1 MGRAK
6 EVIYY
11 NDRYKG
17 KYLDDE
23 TCDKLESLL
32 KLQENKGYVKELKHI
47 IYDLSASEVSEILES
62 GYSCVDLE
70 GKKGTLD
77 TYQTIGIAYMFFA
90 KRLIL
95 GDSVGL
101 GKTVEVCGLCN
112 LLEAMLAKKGQ
123 EFRFLLLTEKTAV
136 PQVTKEMVKF
146 TGNYI
151 GSVQGEKRFVKKF
164 IDANS
169 DELHYSVV
177 GSHSLL
183 KSVDFQ
189 EYMRYWKSDAGYNPF
204 DILIIDESGDILT
217 NSATQYYKDAKYFEQ
232 MFDRVILL
240 NATSF
245 EKELMQ
251 FYNQLSFID
260 DSLLPTKTNF
270 TKEYVVMD
278 YTGPY
283 PTPSGKYKNADRFR
297 HLVGYRYFART
308 RKGIGATMKDCTADV
323 VVTPLSKQ
331 QRFLLE
337 KTSIPQMVFDCPSY
351 FNMGI
356 ESTPETTPKLKAL
369 LDIVIGEWK
378 DAKSI
383 LVYST
388 YKEPQRFIQSE
399 LAKLGISSEVMNGD
413 VSQREREAIIDKF
426 KLGDIR
432 VLITNVQKSLNFG
445 NCNHCIFYSYNP
457 NTNSM
462 VQFEGRMTRSFD
474 IVDKHVKL
482 LVSRGKELKQ
492 FKSLIA
498 DRAKASD
505 VFAGSDYSCVLSI
518 LLDDENLKNLK

>member
-1 MGRAK
+1 MEQYIIKGGNPLVGEVEIGGAK
-6 EVIYY
+6 NAALAI
-11 NDRYKG
+11 
-17 KYLDDE
+17 LAAAIMTDE
-23 TCDKLESLL
+23 AVHI
-32 KLQENKGYVKELKHI
+32 ENLPDVRDI
-47 IYDLSASEVSEILES
+47 NV
-62 GYSCVDLE
+62 
-70 GKKGTLD
+70 
-77 TYQTIGIAYMFFA
+77 
-90 KRLIL
+90 
-95 GDSVGL
+95 
-101 GKTVEVCGLCN
+101 
-112 LLEAMLAKKGQ
+112 LLEAIREIGATVDRISPTEVRIVGATIGNITVEYEYIKKI
-123 EFRFLLLTEKTAV
+123 RASYYLLGA
-136 PQVTKEMVKF
+136 
-146 TGNYI
+146 
-151 GSVQGEKRFVKKF
+151 
-164 IDANS
+164 
-169 DELHYSVV
+169 
-177 GSHSLL
+177 LL
-183 KSVDFQ
+183 
-189 EYMRYWKSDAGYNPF
+189 
-204 DILIIDESGDILT
+204 
-217 NSATQYYKDAKYFEQ
+217 
-232 MFDRVILL
+232 
-240 NATSF
+240 
-245 EKELMQ
+245 
-251 FYNQLSFID
+251 
-260 DSLLPTKTNF
+260 
-270 TKEYVVMD
+270 
-278 YTGPY
+278 
-283 PTPSGKYKNADRFR
+283 GKYKNADRFR

-369 LDIVIGEWK
+369 LDIITGEWK

-426 KLGDIR
+426 KLGDIM